1 MNGDSD
7 KVGYNSKTG
16 DQAELMTGSNISLT
30 DQRHIR
36 LHQNCQQLVQEV
48 YLDSLKTKLLKVACQ
63 EAEAHFAVLLMMDK
77 KETTRQVVSFGLS
90 TEEKD
95 RLQAKIEEMADISSV
110 ILTSRSLKI
119 SDVSSDPN
127 KELYTALYPS
137 MGAFLGINIV
147 AGNSTQGQLLLWNTS
162 DSRTFSDEDHKAV
175 EIVARYAAIAIK
187 NAQMNEDHVLRDRV
201 LTRRYEN
208 MALLDR
214 LASTLAT
221 STDID
226 QIITKGL
233 VQLMEYLHLDIG
245 EIFLRQKD
253 SKNVVLTFHQGGRGK
268 HLWKRNQFVIGEGVV
283 GKIFK
288 TGRPVVID
296 LTKQKVPE
304 LDDKACDAGVIHL
317 VIVPLTGRK
326 GVLGAMCV
334 ASCHPQP
341 PDELEV
347 QFLQAICSWMATAIE
362 NVYLNMQGRRLAV
375 LEERER
381 IGMDL
386 HDGIIQSIYA
396 VGLTL
401 QHAHLLINENPE
413 QSSKRIAQAISDL
426 NSTIRDIRGYILG
439 LRPRQLHNE
448 DLMIGLS
455 RLVAEFKA
463 NTLLEVNLQ
472 GPNEDISNLPKN
484 QAVALFHIC
493 QEGLANI
500 AKHAHAHHVDVVV
513 WTTDDR
519 ILLEIRDDGDGFDTA
534 EIQTS
539 IGHGLSNMETR
550 ITNVGGEVDI
560 TSDPGKGT
568 SILAW
573 VPLPE
578 EDDVIID

>member
-1 MNGDSD
+1 MPLSGA
-7 KVGYNSKTG
+7 KT
-16 DQAELMTGSNISLT
+16 NLT
-30 DQRHIR
+30 DQQHLR

-48 YLDSLKTKLLKVACQ
+48 NLDSLKTKLLKVACQ
-63 EAEAHFAVLLMMDK
+63 EVEAHYAILLLMDK
-77 KETTRQVVSFGLS
+77 KETIQQVVPFGLS
-90 TEEKD
+90 AEERELVQRKSQE
-95 RLQAKIEEMADISSV
+95 LTAISSA
-110 ILTSRSLKI
+110 ISANRSIKI
-119 SDVSSDPN
+119 SDVGSDSN
-127 KELYTALYPS
+127 RDYFYALHPPMRS
-137 MGAFLGINIV
+137 FLGV
-147 AGNSTQGQLLLWNTS
+147 TLSVGTTCQGQLLLWNSTGLHE
-162 DSRTFSDEDHKAV
+162 FSDEDLKAG
-175 EIVARYAAIAIK
+175 EILARYAAIAIK
-187 NAQMNEDHVLRDRV
+187 NARMNEDLALRDRV

-233 VQLMEYLHLDIG
+233 VQLMEYLRLDIG
-245 EIFLRQKD
+245 EIYLRQKD
-253 SKNVVLTFHQGGRGK
+253 SKNVILTFHQGEGNN
-268 HLWKRNQFVIGEGVV
+268 HLWKRDQFVVGEGAV
-283 GKIFK
+283 GKIFT

-296 LTKQKVPE
+296 LYKQQVPD
-304 LDDKACDAGVIHL
+304 LDPKACEAGVMHL
-317 VIVPLTGRK
+317 AIVPLTGRK

-334 ASCHPQP
+334 ASCHQQP
-341 PDELEV
+341 LDELEV

-362 NVYLNMQGRRLAV
+362 NVYLNVQGRRLAV

-401 QHAHLLINENPE
+401 QHAHLLINENVE
-413 QSSKRIAQAISDL
+413 QSSKRIEQSINDL
-426 NSTIRDIRGYILG
+426 NSIIRDIRAYILD

-448 DLMIGLS
+448 DLMSGLG

-463 NTLLEVNLQ
+463 NTLLDVNLQ
-472 GPNEDISNLPKN
+472 GPTEDISNLPKN

-493 QEGLANI
+493 QEALANI
-500 AKHAHAHHVDVVV
+500 AKHAHAHRVDVVV
-513 WTTDDR
+513 WTTNDR
-519 ILLEIRDDGDGFDTA
+519 MLMEVRDDGEGFDSA
-534 EIQTS
+534 KIHVS

-560 TSDPGKGT
+560 TSEPGKGT

-578 EDDVIID
+578 DEDLVIE

>member
-1 MNGDSD
+1 MPFSG
-7 KVGYNSKTG
+7 SK
-16 DQAELMTGSNISLT
+16 ISLT
-30 DQRHIR
+30 DQQHLR
-36 LHQNCQQLVQEV
+36 LHQNCQHLVQEV
-48 YLDSLKTKLLKVACQ
+48 NLDSLKTKLLKVACQ
-63 EAEAHFAVLLMMDK
+63 EVEAHYAILIIMDK
-77 KETTRQVVSFGLS
+77 KESIQQVVPFGLS
-90 TEEKD
+90 AEESELILRKS
-95 RLQAKIEEMADISSV
+95 LELSAISTV
-110 ILTSRSLKI
+110 ISTNRSIRI
-119 SDVSSDPN
+119 SDVSSDSN
-127 KELYTALYPS
+127 RENFIALHPP
-137 MGAFLGINIV
+137 MKTFLGVTI
-147 AGNSTQGQLLLWNTS
+147 AMGTTCQGQLLLWNS
-162 DSRTFSDEDHKAV
+162 AGLHDFSEEDQKAT
-175 EIVARYAAIAIK
+175 EILARYAAIAIK
-187 NAQMNEDHVLRDRV
+187 NARMNEDFALRDRV

-226 QIITKGL
+226 QILTKGL

-245 EIFLRQKD
+245 EIFLRQED
-253 SKNVVLTFHQGGRGK
+253 SKNVTLTIHHGGGSK
-268 HLWKRNQFVIGEGVV
+268 HLWKRDQFVVGEGVV
-283 GKIFK
+283 GKVFT

-296 LTKQKVPE
+296 LFKQEVPD
-304 LDDKACDAGVIHL
+304 LDPKTCETGVMHL
-317 VIVPLTGRK
+317 AIVPLTGRK

-341 PDELEV
+341 LDELEV

-362 NVYLNMQGRRLAV
+362 NVYLNVQGRRLAV

-413 QSSKRIAQAISDL
+413 QSSKRIEQSINDL
-426 NSTIRDIRGYILG
+426 NSTIRDIRAYILD

-448 DLMIGLS
+448 DLMSGLG

-463 NTLLEVNLQ
+463 NTLLDVNLQ
-472 GPNEDISNLPKN
+472 GPAEDISNLPKN

-493 QEGLANI
+493 QEALANI
-500 AKHAHAHHVDVVV
+500 AKHAHAHRVDVVV
-513 WTTDDR
+513 WTTNDR
-519 ILLEIRDDGDGFDTA
+519 MLLEVRDDGDGFDSGK
-534 EIQTS
+534 IRVS

-560 TSDPGKGT
+560 TSEPGKGT
-568 SILAW
+568 TILAW

-578 EDDVIID
+578 DEDLVIE